1 MLNNNLVTVSFENG
15 EQRIVTEGAMLKDV
29 LRTLKHMP
37 ENTLGLI
44 VGNEVHSF
52 YYKVI
57 EDSFCKFITY
67 NSEEGA
73 KIYARSLK
81 FIMYMAV
88 INVYGKDVVLDFRN
102 KIGRDHLAKVK
113 NLEITEEVID
123 KIKKEMKAIIDKN
136 IPFKKYKVNYAKAKK
151 IYKKMNDEQKLENLR
166 HKLREEYTLYECDGI
181 YNYFYGTVVPS
192 TGYIKGFDLRMYKDG
207 ILLMLPE
214 ANDITKVKEKIEC
227 NKLFS
232 LFDEFSKLS
241 KIVEVQDV
249 SQLNK
254 KVIDGNAGE
263 VIRLAEA
270 DHEKRLVEVAQKICK
285 NPKIKIILVAGPS
298 SSGKT
303 TFAQKLNIHLKISG
317 KRSRII
323 TMDNYFK
330 DRCDTPIG
338 TDGKPDFENLSAMEI
353 ELFEKQMNMLING
366 QEVDM
371 PIYDFKLGKKIYG
384 KNKIQ
389 LTDSDILIVEGIH
402 ALNPKVSGKINP
414 DSKFKIYVAP
424 VVTLSLDHFTKV
436 SSTDTRLIRR
446 IVRDAD
452 SRGHGVEKTLEM
464 WPKVRKGEEEN
475 IFPYV
480 NTANYIYNTSLIYEL
495 GVIKTFAQLLLLQVE
510 ETSEYYKDARRLYK
524 LLENFKSI
532 ETGEIPVNSI
542 IREFIGN
549 GCFYR

>member
-1 MLNNNLVTVSFENG
+1 MLNNNLVTVKFENG
-15 EQRIVTEGAMLKDV
+15 EERKVTEGAVLKDV
-29 LRTLKHMP
+29 LKTLHQMP
-37 ENTLGLI
+37 ENVLGLI

-52 YYKVI
+52 YYKII
-57 EDSFCKFITY
+57 EDSYCKFITY
-67 NSEEGA
+67 NSDEGT

-81 FIMYMAV
+81 FIMYMAM
-88 INVYGKDVVLDFRN
+88 IRLYGKNVTIDFRN

-113 NLEITEEVID
+113 NLKVNEQVIEE
-123 KIKKEMKAIIDKN
+123 IKKEMDIIISQN
-136 IPFKKYKVNYAKAKK
+136 ISFKKHKVSYARAKK
-151 IYKKMNDEQKLENLR
+151 IYKEMNDEQKLENLR
-166 HKLREEYTLYECDGI
+166 HKLREEYTLYECAGI
-181 YNYFYGTVVPS
+181 YNYFYGTLVPS
-192 TGYIKGFDLRMYKDG
+192 TGYIKGYDLRSYKDG

-214 ANDITKVKEKIEC
+214 ANDINKVKDKIEG
-227 NKLFS
+227 NKLFG
-232 LFDEFSKLS
+232 LFDEFAKLS

-254 KVIDGNAGE
+254 KVIDGDVGE

-285 NPKIKIILVAGPS
+285 NPKIKIVLVAGPS

-317 KRSRII
+317 KHSRII

-330 DRCDTPIG
+330 DRDNTPLG
-338 TDGKPDFENLSAMEI
+338 KDGKPDFENLSAMEV
-353 ELFEKQMNMLING
+353 ELFEQQMNDLING
-366 QEVDM
+366 KEVDM

-384 KNKIQ
+384 KNILK
-389 LTDSDILIVEGIH
+389 LTEEDILIVEGIH
-402 ALNPKVSGKINP
+402 ALNPKVSEDIDK

-464 WPKVRKGEEEN
+464 WPKVRKGEEDN